1 MEYQQVLLILMI
13 TELGGTLKTH
23 ILLLSVFSLFAC
35 GCLLACGCM
44 LDLGFLP
51 DLGFLLQGQVFGF
64 LDCTCVGFKLPLVTN

>member
-13 TELGGTLKTH
+13 TELGGTLKTY

-35 GCLLACGCM
+35 ACL

-51 DLGFLLQGQVFGF
+51 DLGCLLHG
-64 LDCTCVGFKLPLVTN
+64 